1 MVSRLRYYSGA
12 GETNPR
18 YHDKARRGAAT
29 REGPAMVWL
38 GTLGTS
44 KSGLGEFAM
53 DQERNA
59 TQPEDKSVI
68 MSALV
73 AEFNAMR
80 AEILFRAT
88 SQATL
93 MQLNI
98 TAAGTVAFFALAD
111 GARAPT
117 MIIIPMLSPI
127 LGILWLDHDATILKL
142 GRFIKTNLKPACN
155 TVANFNLPDYERY
168 AEGADAL
175 PAPRFA
181 ILNFTI
187 AVFATFGFLPL
198 AALIYA
204 IATWKGKL
212 LSLSFLAPTL
222 LAVLLLVAFFTQ
234 FARRFGILPSKWA
247 GSRKTTM
254 PT

>member
-1 MVSRLRYYSGA
+1 
-12 GETNPR
+12 
-18 YHDKARRGAAT
+18 
-29 REGPAMVWL
+29 
-38 GTLGTS
+38 
-44 KSGLGEFAM
+44 M
-53 DQERNA
+53 DEERNGA
-59 TQPEDKSVI
+59 QAEDKSVI

-111 GARAPT
+111 GARALT
-117 MIIIPMLSPI
+117 MIIIPILSPI

-142 GRFIKTNLKPACN
+142 GRFIKTDLKPTCN
-155 TVANFNLPDYERY
+155 AVANFNLPDYERY

-198 AALIYA
+198 AALVYVIS
-204 IATWKGKL
+204 TWKGKL
-212 LSLSFLAPTL
+212 SSPAFLALSLM
-222 LAVLLLVAFFTQ
+222 AVLLLLAFFIQ
-234 FARRFGILPSKWA
+234 FARRFGISSSKWA
-247 GSRKTTM
+247 GSKK
-254 PT
+254 PTPPA

>member
-1 MVSRLRYYSGA
+1 
-12 GETNPR
+12 
-18 YHDKARRGAAT
+18 
-29 REGPAMVWL
+29 
-38 GTLGTS
+38 
-44 KSGLGEFAM
+44 M
-53 DQERNA
+53 DEQRNGK
-59 TQPEDKSVI
+59 QHEDKPVI

-111 GARAPT
+111 GTRAAT
-117 MIIIPMLSPI
+117 MIIIPILSPI

-142 GRFIKTNLKPACN
+142 GRFIKTDLKSACN
-155 TVANFNLPDYERY
+155 AVANFELPDYERY
-168 AEGADAL
+168 AESADAL

-198 AALIYA
+198 AALVYVIS
-204 IATWKGKL
+204 TWKGKL
-212 LSLSFLAPTL
+212 SSLAFLTPTL
-222 LAVLLLVAFFTQ
+222 LAVLLLLAFFIQ
-234 FARRFGILPSKWA
+234 FSRRFGISPSKWA
-247 GSRKTTM
+247 GSRNTTT
-254 PT
+254 PS

>member
-1 MVSRLRYYSGA
+1 MD
-12 GETNPR
+12 E
-18 YHDKARRGAAT
+18 ARNG
-29 REGPAMVWL
+29 
-38 GTLGTS
+38 
-44 KSGLGEFAM
+44 
-53 DQERNA
+53 
-59 TQPEDKSVI
+59 TQPGDKPVI

-111 GARAPT
+111 GARAAT

-142 GRFIKTNLKPACN
+142 GRFIKTELKPACN
-155 TVANFNLPDYERY
+155 TVANFKLPDYERY
-168 AEGADAL
+168 AESADAL

-198 AALIYA
+198 AALVYVIS
-204 IATWKGKL
+204 TWKGKL
-212 LSLSFLAPTL
+212 SSPAFLIPTL
-222 LAVLLLVAFFTQ
+222 LAVLLLLAFFIQ
-234 FARRFGILPSKWA
+234 FSRRFGVSPSKWA
-247 GSRKTTM
+247 GSKKTTT
-254 PT
+254 PA